1 MTVIAA
7 QTIKEIAGQGKL
19 RSIEGYENFSIYALS
34 DTWVK
39 DALSADPDCC
49 TANTVTEFEMA
60 CSNPAVQTILINK
73 HTFGPVM
80 ALRVMQRTNI
90 EKTVILEID
99 HHE

>member
-7 QTIKEIAGQGKL
+7 QTIKEIAAQGKL
-19 RSIEGYENFSIYALS
+19 RAIAGYENFSIYALS
-34 DTWVK
+34 DVWAK
-39 DALSADPDCC
+39 DALSANPDCS
-49 TANTVTEFEMA
+49 TVNTVSEFEVA
-60 CSNPAVQTILINK
+60 CNDPAVQTIFINE